1 MSSGAL
7 AITLDLIREA
17 LARRWILAL
26 LLAMTAALGAM
37 SLGLSVEVVDGA
49 LAATRLFGTHLD
61 NDIQA
66 ADVALRPVF
75 EAAAYLIFYGG
86 LAFGILACSDFV
98 PSLLA
103 PGRIEHLLSLPVR
116 RWALIVGTY
125 LGVFLVM
132 AGLAAY
138 GALGFTV
145 VLGLKTGVWTPRLL
159 VAALLAVIT
168 FLAIFGVMVTAA
180 VFVRSSALSALAG
193 GVLCVAGLFAGNRD
207 QLLPM
212 FEPGSERTAFELFCR
227 VSPPVSAIA
236 RVAGDV
242 AASLPIDGGLL
253 LRQLSGLVFFGAA
266 AVAVGIWR
274 FEQKDF

>member
-1 MSSGAL
+1 MNSGVW
-7 AITLDLIREA
+7 AITFDLIREA

-26 LLAMTAALGAM
+26 LLAMTLVLGGM

-49 LAATRLFGTHLD
+49 LAATRLFGTSLD
-61 NDIQA
+61 NDIRA

-75 EAAAYLIFYGG
+75 EAAAYVIFYGG
-86 LAFGILACSDFV
+86 LCFGILACSDFV

-116 RWALIVGTY
+116 RSALIIGTY
-125 LGVFLVM
+125 GGVFLVM

-159 VAALLAVIT
+159 AAALLAVIT
-168 FLAIFGVMVTAA
+168 FAAIFGVMVTAA

-193 GVLCVAGLFAGNRD
+193 GALCLAGLFSGNRD

-212 FEPGSERTAFELFCR
+212 FEPGKERTAFEIFC
-227 VSPPVSAIA
+227 VFFPPVAAIA
-236 RVAGDV
+236 RAAGDL
-242 AASLPIDGGLL
+242 AASLPIDRDLL
-253 LRQLSGLVFFGAA
+253 LRQLAGLLLFGAA